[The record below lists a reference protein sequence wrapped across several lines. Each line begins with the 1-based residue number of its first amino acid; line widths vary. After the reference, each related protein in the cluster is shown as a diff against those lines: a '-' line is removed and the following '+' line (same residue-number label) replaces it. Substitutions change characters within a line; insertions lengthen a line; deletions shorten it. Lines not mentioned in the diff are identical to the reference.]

1 MKENFF
7 QNKFALIT
15 LLSACGIVAIS
26 MGLRQ
31 TFGLFSDFFVK
42 DLQCTI
48 TQFGLAIGIQ
58 MLMWG
63 MFAPIFGAM
72 ADKIGGNKVTIIA
85 FVFMA
90 LGIYLLYSGPNTG
103 IFFQINLGLLVG
115 IGLGGTAISVQIGE
129 VGKHFPNKTRGM
141 AIGIVVAMASIGYF
155 FSPMYTKFALSAFG
169 WEKTLQTFL
178 YFIIFGM
185 IAGIFLFP
193 VKKNKIESPSIKTQ
207 EQNNKITIKEQSIG
221 EALKEAFSHK
231 GFILLTFGF
240 FVCGFNITL
249 VSAHIPGYI
258 QERGFE
264 AWTAF
269 AILSLIGLFNVFGT
283 LSFGYLSG
291 KYSKKILLS
300 ILYFSRGIVLILF
313 LVLPTSTYVA
323 IGFGILYGYLLLA
336 TIPPTNGIISQV
348 FGTKYLAMLYG
359 VVFFSHQIGSFLGA
373 YLGGYFFD
381 QYGSYDYA
389 FYLSIALSFFA
400 TVVHLPI
407 DEKPLPRL
415 ATT

>member
-1 MKENFF
+1 VIKEKFF
-7 QNKFALIT
+7 PSTLALIT

-26 MGLRQ
+26 MGIRQ

-42 DLQCTI
+42 DLQSTV

-129 VGKHFPNKTRGM
+129 VGKHFPNKTRGL

-155 FSPMYTKFALSAFG
+155 FSPLYTKFALSAFG

-193 VKKNKIESPSIKTQ
+193 VKKEKSTSDGIKIN
-207 EQNNKITIKEQSIG
+207 EQTIP
-221 EALKEAFSHK
+221 EALKEALSHK
-231 GFILLTFGF
+231 GFILLSFGF

-269 AILSLIGLFNVFGT
+269 AILSLIGLFNIFGT

-323 IGFGILYGYLLLA
+323 LGFGILYGYLWLS

-359 VVFFSHQIGSFLGA
+359 LVFFSHQIGSFFGA
-373 YLGGYFFD
+373 YLGGYFYD
-381 QYGSYDYA
+381 QYGSYNYA
-389 FYLSIALSFFA
+389 WYLSIALSFFA
-400 TVVHLPI
+400 TIVHLPI

-415 ATT
+415 ATA

>member
-1 MKENFF
+1 MKEKFF
-7 QNKFALIT
+7 QNKLAIIT
-15 LLSACGIVAIS
+15 LLSACGIVAVS

-42 DLQCTI
+42 DLQCTV

-63 MFAPIFGAM
+63 MFAPIFGAV
-72 ADKIGGNKVTIIA
+72 ADKIGGNKVTILA
-85 FVFMA
+85 FLFMA
-90 LGIYLLYSGPNTG
+90 LGIYMLYSGPNTG
-103 IFFQINLGLLVG
+103 IYFQISLGLLVG

-129 VGKHFPNKTRGM
+129 VGKHFPNKTRGL

-155 FSPMYTKFALSAFG
+155 FSPLYTKFALSSFG

-178 YFIIFGM
+178 YFIIFG
-185 IAGIFLFP
+185 IVVAIFLLP
-193 VKKNKIESPSIKTQ
+193 VKKNKIEK
-207 EQNNKITIKEQSIG
+207 ENLGNKDQTIP
-221 EALKEAFSHK
+221 EALKEAFNHK
-231 GFILLTFGF
+231 GFMLLLCGF

-249 VSAHIPGYI
+249 VSAHVPGYI
-258 QERGFE
+258 QARGFE
-264 AWTAF
+264 EWTAF
-269 AILSLIGLFNVFGT
+269 AILSLIGLFNIFGT
-283 LSFGYLSG
+283 LSFGYFSG
-291 KYSKKILLS
+291 RYSKKKLLS

-323 IGFGILYGYLLLA
+323 IGFGILYGYLWLS

-359 VVFFSHQIGSFLGA
+359 IVFFSHQIGSFLGA

-381 QYGSYDYA
+381 EFGSYDYA
-389 FYLSIALSFFA
+389 WYLSIALSFFA
-400 TVVHLPI
+400 TLIHLPI
-407 DEKPLPRL
+407 DERPLPRL
-415 ATT
+415 STT

>member
-1 MKENFF
+1 MKEKFF
-7 QNKFALIT
+7 QNRIALVT
-15 LLSACGIVAIS
+15 LLSACGIVAVS

-48 TQFGLAIGIQ
+48 TQFGLAIGLQ

-103 IFFQINLGLLVG
+103 VFFQINLGLLVG

-129 VGKHFPNKTRGM
+129 VGKHFPNKTRGL

-155 FSPMYTKFALSAFG
+155 FSPLYTKFALSAFG
-169 WEKTLQTFL
+169 WEKTLQTYL

-193 VKKNKIESPSIKTQ
+193 VKKDKNTSGKVIVD
-207 EQNNKITIKEQSIG
+207 EQTIP
-221 EALKEAFSHK
+221 EALKEAFTHR
-231 GFILLTFGF
+231 GFILLTLGF

-264 AWTAF
+264 VWTAF
-269 AILSLIGLFNVFGT
+269 AILSLIGLFNIFGT
-283 LSFGYLSG
+283 LCFGYLSG

-313 LVLPTSTYVA
+313 LFLPTSTYVA
-323 IGFGILYGYLLLA
+323 LGFGIIYGFLWLS
-336 TIPPTNGIISQV
+336 TIPPTNGIVSQI

-381 QYGSYDYA
+381 KYGSYDYA
-389 FYLSIALSFFA
+389 FYLSIGLSFFA
-400 TVVHLPI
+400 TLVHLPI
-407 DEKPLPRL
+407 DEKPVMRISVV
-415 ATT
+415 

>member
-1 MKENFF
+1 MKEKFF
-7 QNKFALIT
+7 QNKLALIT

-90 LGIYLLYSGPNTG
+90 FGIYLLYSGPNTG
-103 IFFQINLGLLVG
+103 IFFQINLGLLIG

-129 VGKHFPNKTRGM
+129 VGKHFPNKTRGL

-155 FSPMYTKFALSAFG
+155 FSPLYTKFALSAFG

-193 VKKNKIESPSIKTQ
+193 VKKETSTSNNIKIN
-207 EQNNKITIKEQSIG
+207 EQTIS

-231 GFILLTFGF
+231 GFVLLTFGF

-269 AILSLIGLFNVFGT
+269 AILSLIGLFNIFGT

-291 KYSKKILLS
+291 KYSKKMLLS
-300 ILYFSRGIVLILF
+300 VLYFSRGIVLILF

-323 IGFGILYGYLLLA
+323 LGFGILYGYLWLS
-336 TIPPTNGIISQV
+336 TIPPTNGIVSQI

-359 VVFFSHQIGSFLGA
+359 LVFFSHQIGSFFGA

-389 FYLSIALSFFA
+389 WYLSIALSFFA
-400 TVVHLPI
+400 TIVHLPI

>member
-1 MKENFF
+1 VIKEKFF
-7 QNKFALIT
+7 PSTLALIT
-15 LLSACGIVAIS
+15 LLSACGIVAVS

-42 DLQCTI
+42 DLQSTV

-63 MFAPIFGAM
+63 MFAPIFGVM
-72 ADKIGGNKVTIIA
+72 ADKIGGNKVTIVA

-103 IFFQINLGLLVG
+103 IFFQINLGLLIG

-129 VGKHFPNKTRGM
+129 VGKHFPNKTRGL

-155 FSPMYTKFALSAFG
+155 FSPLYTKFALTAFG

-193 VKKNKIESPSIKTQ
+193 VKKETSTSNNIKIN
-207 EQNNKITIKEQSIG
+207 EQTIS

-231 GFILLTFGF
+231 GFVLLTFGF

-269 AILSLIGLFNVFGT
+269 AILSLIGLFNIFGT

-323 IGFGILYGYLLLA
+323 LGFGIIYGYLWLS

-348 FGTKYLAMLYG
+348 FGTKYLSMLYG
-359 VVFFSHQIGSFLGA
+359 LVFFSHQIGSFFGA

-389 FYLSIALSFFA
+389 WYLSIALSFFA

>member
-1 MKENFF
+1 MTERFF
-7 QNKFALIT
+7 QNKLALIT
-15 LLSACGIVAIS
+15 LLSACGIVAVS
-26 MGLRQ
+26 MGIRQ

-42 DLQCTI
+42 DLQCTV

-72 ADKIGGNKVTIIA
+72 ADKIGGNKVSIIA

-129 VGKHFPNKTRGM
+129 VGKHFPNKTRGL
-141 AIGIVVAMASIGYF
+141 AIGIVVATASIGYF
-155 FSPMYTKFALSAFG
+155 FSPIYTKFALSEFG

-185 IAGIFLFP
+185 IAAIFLFP
-193 VKKNKIESPSIKTQ
+193 VKKNIITSSNTKTY
-207 EQNNKITIKEQSIG
+207 EQTIL
-221 EALKEAFSHK
+221 EALKEAFSHR

-264 AWTAF
+264 PWTAF
-269 AILSLIGLFNVFGT
+269 VILSLIGLFNIFGT
-283 LSFGYLSG
+283 LTFGYLSG

-323 IGFGILYGYLLLA
+323 LGFGILYGYLWLS
-336 TIPPTNGIISQV
+336 TIPPTNGIISQI

-359 VVFFSHQIGSFLGA
+359 IVFFSHQIGSFFGA

-389 FYLSIALSFFA
+389 WYLSIALSFFA
-400 TVVHLPI
+400 TIVHLPI

>member
-1 MKENFF
+1 MIKEKFF
-7 QNKFALIT
+7 PNKLALIT
-15 LLSACGIVAIS
+15 LLSACGVVAIS

-42 DLQCTI
+42 DLQSTV

-129 VGKHFPNKTRGM
+129 VGKHFPNKTRGL

-155 FSPMYTKFALSAFG
+155 FSPLYTKFALSAFG

-193 VKKNKIESPSIKTQ
+193 VKKEKSTSDGIKIN
-207 EQNNKITIKEQSIG
+207 EQTIP
-221 EALKEAFSHK
+221 EALKEALSHK
-231 GFILLTFGF
+231 GFILLSFGF

-269 AILSLIGLFNVFGT
+269 AILSLIGLFNIFGT

-323 IGFGILYGYLLLA
+323 LGFGILYGYLWLS

-359 VVFFSHQIGSFLGA
+359 LVFFSHQIGSFFGA

-389 FYLSIALSFFA
+389 WYLSIALSFFA

>member
-1 MKENFF
+1 MKEKFF
-7 QNKFALIT
+7 QNKLALIT
-15 LLSACGIVAIS
+15 LLSACGIVAVS

-31 TFGLFSDFFVK
+31 TFGLFSDFFVR
-42 DLQCTI
+42 DLECTV

-193 VKKNKIESPSIKTQ
+193 VKKE
-207 EQNNKITIKEQSIG
+207 KITSDTVKKNEQTIP
-221 EALKEAFSHK
+221 EALKEAFNHR

-264 AWTAF
+264 LWTAF
-269 AILSLIGLFNVFGT
+269 AILSLIGLFNIFGT
-283 LSFGYLSG
+283 LTFGYLSG

-323 IGFGILYGYLLLA
+323 LGFGILYGYLWLS

-359 VVFFSHQIGSFLGA
+359 LVFFSHQIGSFFGA
-373 YLGGYFFD
+373 YLGGYFYD

-389 FYLSIALSFFA
+389 WYLSIVLSFFA

>member
-1 MKENFF
+1 VIKEKFF
-7 QNKFALIT
+7 PSKLALIT

-31 TFGLFSDFFVK
+31 TFGLFSDYFVK
-42 DLQCTI
+42 DLQSTV

-103 IFFQINLGLLVG
+103 IFFQINLGLLIG

-129 VGKHFPNKTRGM
+129 VGKHFPNKTRGL

-155 FSPMYTKFALSAFG
+155 FSPLYTKFALSAFG

-193 VKKNKIESPSIKTQ
+193 VKKETSTSNNIKIN
-207 EQNNKITIKEQSIG
+207 EQTIS

-231 GFILLTFGF
+231 GFVLLTFGF

-269 AILSLIGLFNVFGT
+269 AILSLIGLFNIFGT

-323 IGFGILYGYLLLA
+323 LGFGILYGYLWLS

-359 VVFFSHQIGSFLGA
+359 LVFFSHQIGSFFGA

-389 FYLSIALSFFA
+389 WYLSIGLSFFA

>member
-1 MKENFF
+1 MIKEKFF
-7 QNKFALIT
+7 PSKLALIT
-15 LLSACGIVAIS
+15 LLSACGIVAVS

-42 DLQCTI
+42 DLQSTV

-63 MFAPIFGAM
+63 MFAPIFGAV

-103 IFFQINLGLLVG
+103 IFFQINIGLLVG

-129 VGKHFPNKTRGM
+129 VGKHFPNKTRGL

-155 FSPMYTKFALSAFG
+155 FSPLYTKFALSAFG

-193 VKKNKIESPSIKTQ
+193 VKKEKSTSDGIKIN
-207 EQNNKITIKEQSIG
+207 EQTIS

-269 AILSLIGLFNVFGT
+269 AILSLIGLFNIFGT

-323 IGFGILYGYLLLA
+323 LGFGILYGYLWLS

-359 VVFFSHQIGSFLGA
+359 LVFFSHQIGSFFGA

-381 QYGSYDYA
+381 QYGSYNYA
-389 FYLSIALSFFA
+389 WYLSIGLSFFA

>member
-1 MKENFF
+1 MKEKFF
-7 QNKFALIT
+7 QNRIALVT
-15 LLSACGIVAIS
+15 LLSACGIVAVS

-48 TQFGLAIGIQ
+48 TQFGLAIGLQ

-63 MFAPIFGAM
+63 MFALIFGAM

-85 FVFMA
+85 FAFMA
-90 LGIYLLYSGPNTG
+90 FGIYLLYSGPNTG
-103 IFFQINLGLLVG
+103 VFFQINLGLLVG

-129 VGKHFPNKTRGM
+129 VGKHFPNKTRGL

-155 FSPMYTKFALSAFG
+155 FSPLYTKFTLSEFG
-169 WEKTLQTFL
+169 WEKTLQTYL

-193 VKKNKIESPSIKTQ
+193 VKKDKNTSGKVIVD
-207 EQNNKITIKEQSIG
+207 EQTIP
-221 EALKEAFSHK
+221 EALKEAFTHR
-231 GFILLTFGF
+231 GFILLTLGF

-264 AWTAF
+264 VWTAF
-269 AILSLIGLFNVFGT
+269 AILSLIGLFNIFGT

-313 LVLPTSTYVA
+313 LFLPTSTYVA
-323 IGFGILYGYLLLA
+323 LGFGIIYGFLWLS
-336 TIPPTNGIISQV
+336 TIPPTNGIVSQI

-381 QYGSYDYA
+381 KYGSYDYA
-389 FYLSIALSFFA
+389 FYLSIGLSFFA
-400 TVVHLPI
+400 TLVHLPI
-407 DEKPLPRL
+407 DEKPVMRISVV
-415 ATT
+415 

>member
-1 MKENFF
+1 MKEKFF

-15 LLSACGIVAIS
+15 LLSACGIVAVS

-42 DLQCTI
+42 DLECSI
-48 TQFGLAIGIQ
+48 TEFGLAIGIQ

-72 ADKIGGNKVTIIA
+72 ADKIGGNKVTIVA

-129 VGKHFPNKTRGM
+129 VGKHFPNKTRGL
-141 AIGIVVAMASIGYF
+141 AIGIVVATASVGYF
-155 FSPMYTKFALSAFG
+155 FSPLYTKFALTSFG
-169 WEKTLQTFL
+169 WERTLETFL

-185 IAGIFLFP
+185 IVAIFLRP
-193 VKKNKIESPSIKTQ
+193 IKKTQ
-207 EQNNKITIKEQSIG
+207 TENINNQNEQTIPQ
-221 EALKEAFSHK
+221 ALKEALNHK
-231 GFILLTFGF
+231 GFILLTLGF

-264 AWTAF
+264 IWTAF
-269 AILSLIGLFNVFGT
+269 AILSLIGLFNIFGT
-283 LSFGYLSG
+283 LTFGYLSG
-291 KYSKKILLS
+291 KYSKKLLLS
-300 ILYFSRGIVLILF
+300 ILYFSRGVIMILF
-313 LVLPTSTYVA
+313 LLLPTSTYVA
-323 IGFGILYGYLLLA
+323 IGFGIFYGYLWLS
-336 TIPPTNGIISQV
+336 TIPPTNGIISQI
-348 FGTKYLAMLYG
+348 FGTKYLSMLYG
-359 VVFFSHQIGSFLGA
+359 LVFFSHQIGSFFGA
-373 YLGGYFFD
+373 FLGGYFYD

-389 FYLSIALSFFA
+389 WYASIALSFFA
-400 TVVHLPI
+400 TLIHLPI

-415 ATT
+415 ATV

>member
-1 MKENFF
+1 MIKEKFF
-7 QNKFALIT
+7 PSKLALIT
-15 LLSACGIVAIS
+15 LLSACGIVAVS

-42 DLQCTI
+42 DLQSTV

-85 FVFMA
+85 FVVMA

-103 IFFQINLGLLVG
+103 IFFQINLGLLIG

-129 VGKHFPNKTRGM
+129 VGKHFPNKTRGL

-155 FSPMYTKFALSAFG
+155 FSPLYTKFALSAFG

-193 VKKNKIESPSIKTQ
+193 VKKETSTSN
-207 EQNNKITIKEQSIG
+207 NNKINEQTIS

-269 AILSLIGLFNVFGT
+269 AILSLIGLFNIFGT

-323 IGFGILYGYLLLA
+323 LGFGILYGYLWLS

-359 VVFFSHQIGSFLGA
+359 LVFFSHQIGSFFGA

-389 FYLSIALSFFA
+389 WYLSIALSFFA

>member
-1 MKENFF
+1 MTKKKFF
-7 QNKFALIT
+7 QNKFALIAV
-15 LLSACGIVAIS
+15 LSACGVVAVS

-42 DLQCTI
+42 DLQSTI
-48 TQFGLAIGIQ
+48 TEFGLAIGIQ

-63 MFAPIFGAM
+63 MFAPIFGAL

-85 FVFMA
+85 FVFFA
-90 LGIYLLYSGPNTG
+90 LGIFLLYSGPNTG
-103 IFFQINLGLLVG
+103 IFFQIDLGFLIG
-115 IGLGGTAISVQIGE
+115 IGLGGTAISVQIAE
-129 VGKHFPNKTRGM
+129 VGKHFPNQTRGL
-141 AIGIVVAMASIGYF
+141 AIGIVVATASIGYF
-155 FSPMYTKFALSAFG
+155 FSPLYTKFALSAYG

-185 IAGIFLFP
+185 IAAIFLFP
-193 VKKNKIESPSIKTQ
+193 VKKDNTTNNVKVN
-207 EQNNKITIKEQSIG
+207 EQTIG
-221 EALKEAFSHK
+221 EALKEAFNHK
-231 GFILLTFGF
+231 GFILLIFGF

-249 VSAHIPGYI
+249 VAAHIPGYM

-269 AILSLIGLFNVFGT
+269 AILSLIGFFNIFGT
-283 LSFGYLSG
+283 LTFGFLSG

-313 LVLPTSTYVA
+313 LFLPPSPYTA
-323 IGFGILYGYLLLA
+323 LGFGVLYGYLWLA
-336 TIPPTNGIISQV
+336 TIPPTNGIISQI

-381 QYGSYDYA
+381 KYGSYDYA
-389 FYLSIALSFFA
+389 FYLSIGLSFFA
-400 TVVHLPI
+400 TLVHLPI
-407 DEKPLPRL
+407 DEKPVMRISVV
-415 ATT
+415 

>member
-1 MKENFF
+1 MIKENFF
-7 QNKFALIT
+7 QSKIALIT
-15 LLSACGIVAIS
+15 LLSACGIVAVS

-31 TFGLFSDFFVK
+31 TFGLFSDFFVR
-42 DLQCTI
+42 DLQCTV

-85 FVFMA
+85 FIFMA

-129 VGKHFPNKTRGM
+129 VGKHFPNKTRGL

-155 FSPMYTKFALSAFG
+155 FSPMYTKFALTAFG

-185 IAGIFLFP
+185 IAGIFLLP
-193 VKKNKIESPSIKTQ
+193 VKKDKIIDKEIKKEN
-207 EQNNKITIKEQSIG
+207 EQTIL
-221 EALKEAFSHK
+221 EALKEAFNHK

-264 AWTAF
+264 VWTAF
-269 AILSLIGLFNVFGT
+269 AILSLIGLFNIFGT

-300 ILYFSRGIVLILF
+300 ILYFARGIVLILF

-323 IGFGILYGYLLLA
+323 LGFGILYGYLWLS

-389 FYLSIALSFFA
+389 WYLSIGLSFFA
-400 TVVHLPI
+400 TLVHLPI
-407 DEKPLPRL
+407 DERPLPRL
-415 ATT
+415 ATTLS

>member
-1 MKENFF
+1 MKEKFF
-7 QNKFALIT
+7 QNKLAFIT
-15 LLSACGIVAIS
+15 LLSACGVVAVS

-42 DLQCTI
+42 DLQCTV

-72 ADKIGGNKVTIIA
+72 ADKIGGNKVTILA
-85 FVFMA
+85 FVFFA

-103 IFFQINLGLLVG
+103 AYFQINLGLLIG

-129 VGKHFPNKTRGM
+129 VGKHFPNRTRSM
-141 AIGIVVAMASIGYF
+141 AVGIVVAMASIGYF
-155 FSPMYTKFALSAFG
+155 FSPIYTKFALTEYG

-185 IAGIFLFP
+185 FIAIFLRP
-193 VKKNKIESPSIKTQ
+193 IKKVES
-207 EQNNKITIKEQSIG
+207 EANNNRNANDQSIG
-221 EALKEAFSHK
+221 EALKEAFNHK

-264 AWTAF
+264 VWTAF

-291 KYSKKILLS
+291 KYSKKLLLS

-323 IGFGILYGYLLLA
+323 LGFGILYGYLWLS
-336 TIPPTNGIISQV
+336 TIPPTSGIIAQV
-348 FGTKYLAMLYG
+348 FGTKYSSMLYG
-359 VVFFSHQIGSFLGA
+359 MVFFSHQIGSFFGA

-381 QYGSYDYA
+381 KHGSYDYA
-389 FYLSIALSFFA
+389 FYLSIALSFLA
-400 TVVHLPI
+400 TLVHLPI

>member
-1 MKENFF
+1 VIKEKFF
-7 QNKFALIT
+7 PSKLALIT
-15 LLSACGIVAIS
+15 LLSACGIVAVS

-42 DLQCTI
+42 DLQSTV

-63 MFAPIFGAM
+63 MFAPIFGAI

-85 FVFMA
+85 FIFMA

-103 IFFQINLGLLVG
+103 IFFQINLGLLIG

-129 VGKHFPNKTRGM
+129 VGKHFPNKTRGL

-155 FSPMYTKFALSAFG
+155 FSPLYTKFALTAFG

-193 VKKNKIESPSIKTQ
+193 VKKETSTSNNIKIN
-207 EQNNKITIKEQSIG
+207 EQTIS

-231 GFILLTFGF
+231 GFVLLTFGF

-269 AILSLIGLFNVFGT
+269 AILSLIGLFNIFGT

-323 IGFGILYGYLLLA
+323 LGFGILYGYLWLS

-348 FGTKYLAMLYG
+348 FGTKYLSMLYG
-359 VVFFSHQIGSFLGA
+359 LVFFSHQIGSFFGA

-389 FYLSIALSFFA
+389 WYLSIALSFFA

-415 ATT
+415 VTT

>member
-1 MKENFF
+1 MTERFF
-7 QNKFALIT
+7 QNKLALIT
-15 LLSACGIVAIS
+15 LLSACGIVAVS

-42 DLQCTI
+42 DLQCTV

-72 ADKIGGNKVTIIA
+72 ADKIGGNKVSIIA

-129 VGKHFPNKTRGM
+129 VGKHFPNKTRGL
-141 AIGIVVAMASIGYF
+141 AIGIVVATASIGYF
-155 FSPMYTKFALSAFG
+155 FSPIYTKFALSEFG
-169 WEKTLQTFL
+169 WEKTLQTVL
-178 YFIIFGM
+178 YFISFGM
-185 IAGIFLFP
+185 IAAIFLFP
-193 VKKNKIESPSIKTQ
+193 VKKNIITSSNTKTY
-207 EQNNKITIKEQSIG
+207 EQTIL
-221 EALKEAFSHK
+221 EALKEAFSHR

-264 AWTAF
+264 LWTAF
-269 AILSLIGLFNVFGT
+269 VILSLIGLFNIFGT
-283 LSFGYLSG
+283 LTFGYLSG

-323 IGFGILYGYLLLA
+323 LGFGILYGYLWLS
-336 TIPPTNGIISQV
+336 TIPPTNGIISQI

-359 VVFFSHQIGSFLGA
+359 IVFFSHQIGSFFGA

-389 FYLSIALSFFA
+389 WYLSIALSFFA
-400 TVVHLPI
+400 TIVHLPI

>member
-1 MKENFF
+1 MIKEKFF
-7 QNKFALIT
+7 PNKLALIT
-15 LLSACGIVAIS
+15 LLSACGVVAIS

-42 DLQCTI
+42 DLQSTV

-129 VGKHFPNKTRGM
+129 VGKHFPNKTRGL

-155 FSPMYTKFALSAFG
+155 FSPMYTKFALSEFG

-193 VKKNKIESPSIKTQ
+193 VKKNKIVNTNIKTH
-207 EQNNKITIKEQSIG
+207 EQTIS
-221 EALKEAFSHK
+221 EALKEAFNHK

-264 AWTAF
+264 LWTAF
-269 AILSLIGLFNVFGT
+269 AILSLIGLFNIFGT
-283 LSFGYLSG
+283 LTFGYLSG
-291 KYSKKILLS
+291 KYSKKMLLS

-323 IGFGILYGYLLLA
+323 LGFGILYGYLWLS

-359 VVFFSHQIGSFLGA
+359 LVFFSHQIGSFFGA

-389 FYLSIALSFFA
+389 WYLSITLSFFA

>member
-1 MKENFF
+1 MTERFF
-7 QNKFALIT
+7 QNKLALIT
-15 LLSACGIVAIS
+15 LLSACGIVAVS

-42 DLQCTI
+42 DLQCTV

-72 ADKIGGNKVTIIA
+72 ADKIGGNKVSIIA

-129 VGKHFPNKTRGM
+129 VGKHFPNKTRGL
-141 AIGIVVAMASIGYF
+141 AIGIVVATASIGYF
-155 FSPMYTKFALSAFG
+155 FSPIYTKFALSEFG

-185 IAGIFLFP
+185 IAAIFLFP
-193 VKKNKIESPSIKTQ
+193 VKKNIITSSNTKTY
-207 EQNNKITIKEQSIG
+207 EQTIL
-221 EALKEAFSHK
+221 EALKEAFSHR

-264 AWTAF
+264 LWTAF
-269 AILSLIGLFNVFGT
+269 VILSLIGLFNIFGT
-283 LSFGYLSG
+283 LTFGYLSG

-323 IGFGILYGYLLLA
+323 LGFGILYGYLWLS
-336 TIPPTNGIISQV
+336 TIPPTNGIISQI

-359 VVFFSHQIGSFLGA
+359 IVFFSHQIGSFFGA

-389 FYLSIALSFFA
+389 WYLSIVLSFFA
-400 TVVHLPI
+400 TIVHLPI

>member
-1 MKENFF
+1 MIKEKFF
-7 QNKFALIT
+7 PSTLAIIT

-26 MGLRQ
+26 MGIRQ
-31 TFGLFSDFFVK
+31 TFGLFSDVFVK
-42 DLQCTI
+42 DLQSTV

-58 MLMWG
+58 MLLWG

-155 FSPMYTKFALSAFG
+155 FSPLYTKFALSAFG

-185 IAGIFLFP
+185 VAGIFLFP
-193 VKKNKIESPSIKTQ
+193 VKKEKSTSNNIKIN
-207 EQNNKITIKEQSIG
+207 EQTIF
-221 EALKEAFSHK
+221 EALREALSHK
-231 GFILLTFGF
+231 GFVLLTFGF

-269 AILSLIGLFNVFGT
+269 AILSLIGLFNIFGT

-323 IGFGILYGYLLLA
+323 LGFGILYGYLWLS

-359 VVFFSHQIGSFLGA
+359 VVFFSHQIGSFFGA

-389 FYLSIALSFFA
+389 WYLSIALSFFA

-415 ATT
+415 VTT

>member
-1 MKENFF
+1 MEREKFF
-7 QNKFALIT
+7 RNRLALIT
-15 LLSACGIVAIS
+15 LLSACGIVAVS

-31 TFGLFSDFFVK
+31 TFGLFSDVFVR
-42 DLQCTI
+42 DLET
-48 TQFGLAIGIQ
+48 TVTDFGLAIGIQ
-58 MLMWG
+58 MFMWG
-63 MFAPIFGAM
+63 VFAPIFGVM

-85 FVFMA
+85 FVFFA
-90 LGIYLLYSGPNTG
+90 LGIYFLYAGPKTG
-103 IFFQINLGLLVG
+103 IFFQINLGLLIG

-129 VGKHFPNKTRGM
+129 VGKHFPNKTRGL

-155 FSPMYTKFALSAFG
+155 FSPLYTKFALSEFG
-169 WEKTLQTFL
+169 WEKTLQTYL
-178 YFIIFGM
+178 YFILFGI

-193 VKKNKIESPSIKTQ
+193 VQKNNGT
-207 EQNNKITIKEQSIG
+207 NNKIKVDEQTIG
-221 EALKEAFSHK
+221 EALKEAFTHK
-231 GFILLTFGF
+231 GFILLAFGF

-283 LSFGYLSG
+283 LTFGYLSG

-300 ILYFSRGIVLILF
+300 ILYFSRAIVMIIFLF
-313 LVLPTSTYVA
+313 FPASTYLA
-323 IGFGILYGYLLLA
+323 LGFGMAFGFLWLS
-336 TIPPTNGIISQV
+336 TIPPTNGIISQI
-348 FGTKYLAMLYG
+348 FGTKYLATLYG
-359 VVFFSHQIGSFLGA
+359 IVFFSHQIGSFLGA

-389 FYLSIALSFFA
+389 FYVSIGLAFFA
-400 TVVHLPI
+400 TLVHLPI
-407 DEKPLPRL
+407 DEKPVMRL
-415 ATT
+415 STTQEV

>member
-1 MKENFF
+1 MREKFF
-7 QNKFALIT
+7 QNNLALIT
-15 LLSACGIVAIS
+15 LLSACGIVAVS

-42 DLQCTI
+42 GLQCTV

-63 MFAPIFGAM
+63 MFAPIFGAI

-85 FVFMA
+85 FIFMA

-129 VGKHFPNKTRGM
+129 VGKHFPNKTRGF

-155 FSPMYTKFALSAFG
+155 FSPLYTKFALSAFG

-178 YFIIFGM
+178 YFILFGM
-185 IAGIFLFP
+185 LAGIFLFP
-193 VKKNKIESPSIKTQ
+193 VKKDSVTSANNNTH
-207 EQNNKITIKEQSIG
+207 EQTIF
-221 EALKEAFSHK
+221 EALKEAFNHK

-264 AWTAF
+264 LWTAF
-269 AILSLIGLFNVFGT
+269 AILSLIGLFNIFGT
-283 LSFGYLSG
+283 LTFGYLSG
-291 KYSKKILLS
+291 RYSKKILLS

-323 IGFGILYGYLLLA
+323 LGFGILYGYLWLS

-359 VVFFSHQIGSFLGA
+359 VVFFSHQIGSFFGA

-389 FYLSIALSFFA
+389 WYLSIVLSFFA
-400 TVVHLPI
+400 TIVHLPI

-415 ATT
+415 ART

>member
-1 MKENFF
+1 MIKEKFF
-7 QNKFALIT
+7 PSTLALIT
-15 LLSACGIVAIS
+15 LLSACGIVAVS

-42 DLQCTI
+42 DLQSTV
-48 TQFGLAIGIQ
+48 TEFGLAIGIQ

-129 VGKHFPNKTRGM
+129 VGKHFPNKTRGL

-155 FSPMYTKFALSAFG
+155 FSPLYTKFALSAFG

-193 VKKNKIESPSIKTQ
+193 VKKEKSTSDGIKIN
-207 EQNNKITIKEQSIG
+207 EQTIP

-231 GFILLTFGF
+231 GFILLSFGF

-269 AILSLIGLFNVFGT
+269 AILSLIGLFNIFGT

-323 IGFGILYGYLLLA
+323 LGFGILYGYLWLS

-359 VVFFSHQIGSFLGA
+359 LVFFSHQIGSFFGA
-373 YLGGYFFD
+373 YLGGYFYD

-389 FYLSIALSFFA
+389 WYLSIALSFFA
-400 TVVHLPI
+400 TIVHLPI

>member
-1 MKENFF
+1 MEEKFF
-7 QNKFALIT
+7 QNKLALIT
-15 LLSACGIVAIS
+15 LLSACGIVAVS
-26 MGLRQ
+26 MGIRQ

-42 DLQCTI
+42 DLQSTV

-155 FSPMYTKFALSAFG
+155 FSPLYTKFALSAFG

-185 IAGIFLFP
+185 VAGIFLFP
-193 VKKNKIESPSIKTQ
+193 VKKEKSTSNNIKIN
-207 EQNNKITIKEQSIG
+207 EQTIF
-221 EALKEAFSHK
+221 EALREAFSHK
-231 GFILLTFGF
+231 GFVLLSFGF

-269 AILSLIGLFNVFGT
+269 AILSLIGLFNIFGT
-283 LSFGYLSG
+283 LSFGYFSG

-323 IGFGILYGYLLLA
+323 LGFGILYGYLWLS
-336 TIPPTNGIISQV
+336 TIPPTNGIISQI

-359 VVFFSHQIGSFLGA
+359 VVFFSHQIGSFFGA

-381 QYGSYDYA
+381 QYGSYNYA
-389 FYLSIALSFFA
+389 WYLSIGLSFFA

>member
-1 MKENFF
+1 
-7 QNKFALIT
+7 
-15 LLSACGIVAIS
+15 
-26 MGLRQ
+26 
-31 TFGLFSDFFVK
+31 
-42 DLQCTI
+42 
-48 TQFGLAIGIQ
+48 
-58 MLMWG
+58 
-63 MFAPIFGAM
+63 
-72 ADKIGGNKVTIIA
+72 
-85 FVFMA
+85 
-90 LGIYLLYSGPNTG
+90 
-103 IFFQINLGLLVG
+103 
-115 IGLGGTAISVQIGE
+115 
-129 VGKHFPNKTRGM
+129 
-141 AIGIVVAMASIGYF
+141 MASIGYF
-155 FSPMYTKFALSAFG
+155 FSPLYTKFALSAFG

-185 IAGIFLFP
+185 IVGIFLFP
-193 VKKNKIESPSIKTQ
+193 VKKEKSTSDGIKIN
-207 EQNNKITIKEQSIG
+207 EQTIP

-231 GFILLTFGF
+231 GFILLSFGF

-269 AILSLIGLFNVFGT
+269 AILSLIGLFNIFGT

-300 ILYFSRGIVLILF
+300 ILYFARGIVLILF

-323 IGFGILYGYLLLA
+323 IGFGIIYGYLWLS

-348 FGTKYLAMLYG
+348 FGTKYLSMLYG
-359 VVFFSHQIGSFLGA
+359 LVFFSHQIGSFFGA

-389 FYLSIALSFFA
+389 WYLSIALSFFA

>member
-1 MKENFF
+1 MSQTKFF
-7 QNKFALIT
+7 PSKLALIT
-15 LLSACGIVAIS
+15 LLSACGIVAVS

-42 DLQCTI
+42 DLQCTV

-85 FVFMA
+85 FIFMA

-115 IGLGGTAISVQIGE
+115 IGLGGTAISVQIAE
-129 VGKHFPNKTRGM
+129 VGKHFPNQTRGL
-141 AIGIVVAMASIGYF
+141 AIGIVVATASIGYF
-155 FSPMYTKFALSAFG
+155 FSPLYTKFALSAYG

-185 IAGIFLFP
+185 IAAIFLFP
-193 VKKNKIESPSIKTQ
+193 VKKDNITNNIKVN
-207 EQNNKITIKEQSIG
+207 EQTIG
-221 EALKEAFSHK
+221 DALKEAFNHK
-231 GFILLTFGF
+231 GFILLIFGF

-249 VSAHIPGYI
+249 VAAHIPGYM

-269 AILSLIGLFNVFGT
+269 AILSLIGLFNIFGT
-283 LSFGYLSG
+283 LTFGFLSG

-313 LVLPTSTYVA
+313 LFLPPSPYTA
-323 IGFGILYGYLLLA
+323 LGFGVLYGYLWLA
-336 TIPPTNGIISQV
+336 TIPPTNGIISQI
-348 FGTKYLAMLYG
+348 FGTKYLATLYG
-359 VVFFSHQIGSFLGA
+359 IVFFSHQIGGFLGA

-381 QYGSYDYA
+381 KYGSYDYA
-389 FYLSIALSFFA
+389 FYLSIGLSFFA
-400 TVVHLPI
+400 TLVHLPI
-407 DEKPLPRL
+407 DEKPVMRISV
-415 ATT
+415 T

>member
-1 MKENFF
+1 MIKEKFF
-7 QNKFALIT
+7 PNKLALIT
-15 LLSACGIVAIS
+15 LLSACGVVAIS

-42 DLQCTI
+42 DLQSTV

-129 VGKHFPNKTRGM
+129 VGKHFPNKTRGL

-155 FSPMYTKFALSAFG
+155 FSPLYTKFALSAFG

-193 VKKNKIESPSIKTQ
+193 VKKEKSTSDGIKIN
-207 EQNNKITIKEQSIG
+207 EQTIP

-231 GFILLTFGF
+231 GFILLSFGF

-269 AILSLIGLFNVFGT
+269 AILSLIGLFNIFGT

-323 IGFGILYGYLLLA
+323 LGFGILYGYLWLS

-359 VVFFSHQIGSFLGA
+359 LVFFSHQIGSFFGA
-373 YLGGYFFD
+373 YLGGYFYD

-389 FYLSIALSFFA
+389 WYLSIALSFFA

-415 ATT
+415 VTT